1 MYYKTTVVSPNRT
14 SSPSPIVLRKASQF
28 QPLQQNTY
36 FTSMRTTPIK
46 NQEQRFEPTT
56 DGIKMQYSQITPEKT
71 TKKEHNVDVEI
82 QILRNDLTIRE
93 QEIINLQRALE
104 CANEDRYRLR
114 SALEQKT
121 ISCVN
126 KEREIVKLLAT
137 IHQLEMRRQDIPQV
151 KDLQNQI
158 EMLKQYI

>member
-1 MYYKTTVVSPNRT
+1 M
-14 SSPSPIVLRKASQF
+14 
-28 QPLQQNTY
+28 
-36 FTSMRTTPIK
+36 
-46 NQEQRFEPTT
+46 
-56 DGIKMQYSQITPEKT
+56 
-71 TKKEHNVDVEI
+71 EI

-93 QEIINLQRALE
+93 QEIVNLQRALE

-151 KDLQNQI
+151 KDLQTQI